1 MRATSPAQ
9 VMADPHAAEPVV
21 AEWVVDRLSF
31 AALRDEWNG
40 LIEESDAGV
49 FNSWEWLYPW
59 HQRIAP
65 ERALRILCI
74 RDQRRS
80 LVGILAL
87 GLDERRLAPGIHVRR
102 LAFLGET
109 NVGSDYLDVVARRG
123 LEESVTRA
131 AARALREAQ
140 AEWDAVDLTDLDEA
154 SPTPRWLSEA
164 FEGSARCKVR
174 ERYVCP
180 YEQFEAG
187 ETFDA
192 FLRRTG
198 RRDNYL
204 RRRKWLE
211 KQPGFR
217 IERTESTQALT
228 PAMGDFLKLH
238 ALRWAGEGGSQGI
251 RGATTEAFHRD
262 ATYLLAQQG
271 RLWLYTLKL
280 GDKPLASVYGIVHRN
295 KFAYFQS
302 GYDPEWRNKSVGLVL
317 IGQTFKDA
325 IEAGFTEYDFLHG
338 TETYKSDWTTQQRKT
353 VSFRINAP
361 HRGGDWLD
369 RHDQLRHARRA
380 VAERLLP
387 DWLVKRLRDA
397 SRRAFQRR

>member
-1 MRATSPAQ
+1 LSAHSEAAQ
-9 VMADPHAAEPVV
+9 RLSV
-21 AEWVVDRLSF
+21 EWVVDRLGF
-31 AALRDEWNG
+31 AQLRAEWNE
-40 LIEESDAGV
+40 LLESSDAGI

-59 HQRIAP
+59 HQRVAP
-65 ERALRILCI
+65 ERPLRILCV
-74 RDQRRS
+74 RGESAR
-80 LVGILAL
+80 LMGLLAL
-87 GLDERRLAPGIHVRR
+87 ALDERRLAPGIRTRR

-123 LEESVTRA
+123 HEETVTQA
-131 AARALREAQ
+131 LAEALRKAE
-140 AEWDAVDLTDLDEA
+140 AEWDVLDLTDLDE
-154 SPTPRWLSEA
+154 SSQTPQRLTAA
-164 FEGSARCKVR
+164 FQGAAGTIRLCD
-174 ERYVCP
+174 RYICP
-180 YEQFEAG
+180 YERFEGG
-187 ETFDA
+187 EAFDA

-217 IERTESTQALT
+217 IVRTESTEDLA
-228 PAMGDFLKLH
+228 PAMGDFLRLH
-238 ALRWAGEGGSQGI
+238 SMRWAGEGGSQGI
-251 RGATTEAFHRD
+251 RGAATESFHRD
-262 ATYLLAQQG
+262 ATYLLAQKG

-338 TETYKSDWTTQQRKT
+338 TESYKSDWTTLQRKT
-353 VSFRINAP
+353 VSFRVNGLQ
-361 HRGGDWLD
+361 RGGNWLD
-369 RHDQLRHARRA
+369 HHDRFLELRRE
-380 VAERLLP
+380 VAERVLP
-387 DWLVKRLRDA
+387 EQWVARLRHA